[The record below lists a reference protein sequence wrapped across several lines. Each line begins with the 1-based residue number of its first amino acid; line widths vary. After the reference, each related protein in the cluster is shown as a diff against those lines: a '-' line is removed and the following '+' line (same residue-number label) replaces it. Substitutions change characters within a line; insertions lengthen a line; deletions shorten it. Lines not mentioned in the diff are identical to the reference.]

1 MPDTNISKSWLSLSA
16 AAMAAGLGLLT
27 GNSEVAAAEPEP
39 APGSLYRIK
48 PDGQRID
55 CPLKHTDVKATISG
69 PMATVVVRQDFV
81 NESPETIEAI
91 YNFPLPV
98 KGAVHGYR
106 MLIGDR
112 VVKGKI
118 ARKEEAQKAYEQAK
132 QQGKTAGLLDQERP
146 NVFRQSLAN
155 IPAGAKVS
163 VEIHYVELIGYEN
176 ANYEFVFPM
185 VVGPRYFPAHAG
197 GSHKVNPPVAAKG
210 TRAGHDIAITV
221 KLESAVPLGAVSS
234 DTHAISRKKV
244 DGDTEE
250 VVLTQARE
258 IPNRDF
264 VLRYRIASREI
275 APSLLTQ
282 KTGQDGYFSFVIDP
296 PAVRTLEMNITPK
309 ELVFVIDT
317 SGSMH
322 GFPLD
327 KAKESMKLA
336 IDGLNPRDT
345 FNLITF
351 AGDTHMLWPKPMPA
365 TEANVAAAQRFL
377 EGRVSGGGTEMMKA
391 IRAALDG
398 TDSQEHLR
406 VVCFMTDGYVGNERE
421 IISEIQKHPNARV
434 FSFGIGSSVNRF
446 LLDKMAEVGRGEV
459 EYVTL
464 NSDGSAAAKRFHE
477 RVRNPLLTDI
487 EIDWNGLPVTDL
499 VPARIPDLFSAK
511 PLIVSGRYTGSAAG
525 TIRIRG
531 KQGARAYS
539 RELRVDLPSRRDVN
553 PAVPLVWARHRI
565 DALDNDQQANREEI
579 TQLGLRY
586 GLMTEFTSYYAVENR
601 VVNEGGVMR
610 TVEVPVEMPEGV
622 SHEGVF
628 GSGRMEAKMMRHN
641 AVGGVRQGMS
651 MPAAAPTMLS
661 PKEAVADTAIRYQRA
676 DEESRSGVVRV
687 KVMLK
692 NASAE
697 TLRQLVALGFKAD
710 PGPAGAL
717 FLTGTIDGGK
727 LEELKKLA
735 SVSRVE
741 VVL

>member
-1 MPDTNISKSWLSLSA
+1 MPETKISKSWMTLGA
-16 AAMAAGLGLLT
+16 AALAAGLGLVT
-27 GNSEVAAAEPEP
+27 GNTEVAAAEPEP

-55 CPLKHTDVKATISG
+55 CPLKHTDVQATISG

-81 NESPETIEAI
+81 NESPETIEAV
-91 YNFPLPV
+91 YNFPLPAM
-98 KGAVHGYR
+98 GAVHGYQMR
-106 MLIGDR
+106 IGDR

-118 ARKEEAQKAYEQAK
+118 ARKEEARKAYEQAR

-146 NVFRQSLAN
+146 NVFRQALAN
-155 IPAGAKVS
+155 ITPGAKVS
-163 VEIHYVELIGYEN
+163 VEIHYVELIRYGN
-176 ANYEFVFPM
+176 ASYEFVFPM

-210 TRAGHDIAITV
+210 MRAGHDIAITV
-221 KLESAVPLGAVSS
+221 KLQSAAPLAAPSS
-234 DTHAISRKKV
+234 DTHAIVRKKLER
-244 DGDTEE
+244 DTEE
-250 VVLTQARE
+250 VTLAQARE
-258 IPNRDF
+258 IPNKDF
-264 VLRYRIASREI
+264 VLRYRLAAREI

-282 KTGQDGYFSFVIDP
+282 KVGADGYFSFVIDP
-296 PAVRTLEMNITPK
+296 PAVRTAEMNIAPK

-327 KAKESMKLA
+327 KAKEAMRLA
-336 IDGLNPRDT
+336 IDALNARDT

-351 AGDTHMLWPKPMPA
+351 AGDTHLLWPKPMPA
-365 TEANVAAAQRFL
+365 TEANVAAARRFL
-377 EGRVSGGGTEMMKA
+377 DGRVSGGGTEMMKA

-406 VVCFMTDGYVGNERE
+406 VVCFMTDGYIGNERE
-421 IISEIQKHPNARV
+421 IISEIQRHPNARV
-434 FSFGIGSSVNRF
+434 FSFGIGGSVNRF

-487 EIDWNGLPVTDL
+487 EIEWNGLPVTDL

-511 PLIVSGRYTGSAAG
+511 PLIVSGRYTGSASG

-531 KQGARAYS
+531 KQGARSYS
-539 RELRVDLPSRRDVN
+539 RELRVDLPARRDEN

-565 DALDNDQQANREEI
+565 DALSIDQQEKREEI

-586 GLMTEFTSYYAVENR
+586 GLLTEFTSYYAVENK

-628 GSGRMEAKMMRHN
+628 GEGRMEAKMMRH
-641 AVGGVRQGMS
+641 AFVGGARNSVGLAA
-651 MPAAAPTMLS
+651 PAATAPMPRES
-661 PKEAVADTAIRYQRA
+661 VADQARRVRSV
-676 DEESRSGVVRV
+676 DEERLSGVVRV
-687 KVMLK
+687 KVLLK
-692 NASAE
+692 NATTE
-697 TLRQLVALGFKAD
+697 TLKQLVALGFKAD
-710 PGPAGAL
+710 PGPDGAL
-717 FLTGTIDGGK
+717 FLTGTIDGVK
-727 LEELKKLA
+727 LEALKKLA
-735 SVSRVE
+735 SVARVE